1 VNPPEKDPL
10 LFIAQVD
17 YRRHTIKIARR
28 GKEIRLLIHR
38 PGAVFAARMIVEA
51 LANYEAALQE
61 ARRAIDE
68 MAGEES

>member
-10 LFIAQVD
+10 LYIAQVE
-17 YRRHTIKIARR
+17 YRRHAIKIARR

-38 PGAVFAARMIVEA
+38 PGTIFAARMIVDA
-51 LANYEAALQE
+51 LANYEQALQD

-68 MAGEES
+68 MIDGAQ